1 MIEFFQSQMDYIYFF
16 YGLSFIFLG
25 IVCFLMKR
33 QFKTGPTWALLG
45 IFGILHGL
53 NEWAELIA
61 IIFSNIGKWFTILQ
75 FILLASSFF
84 FLFEFA
90 RNNYNKNNNIYKIG
104 SWIYIIISVLIIL
117 AGYFF
122 GEDGLNIFVRYVL
135 GVSGALGVGVV
146 FWRYDILSKKKFG
159 GFGFGTLAFWI
170 YAMSILVNPN
180 GNILGI
186 AITDQNV
193 FFQTLGFPIQLVR
206 GLLVAIIVACV
217 WLNYQTLIYDEL
229 SSKQATKKDRTN
241 YYLFVSLLFIF
252 VFGWLFTNALGVLAR
267 KEIHINSHKLSVV
280 LADSVEKILGSGQ
293 ELSQVLAGAPDII
306 RLLQNES
313 PENTIAANTVLDR
326 YQKTTG
332 IEVTYVMNK
341 DGLTIATSNRNN
353 SDSFFGKNYSFR
365 SYFSDAIKGKPSTLF
380 AIGVTSNKAGYYT
393 SNPVFNENNEV
404 VGVVVVKSSLDLI
417 EKNLNDYGTM
427 FLVSPE
433 GVVFLSGDHNYTLK
447 SISPISLDK
456 KRLILKSKLYGT
468 SDYEALLHT
477 KPNDGDIVTLNNK
490 KLLVDIFN
498 VNSTGWNIYIMY
510 STSLIAY
517 YRLFGIVLSII
528 FYFLIISFFI
538 IAQYIK
544 RDSTLTY
551 FASVLSSTNE
561 AILGIDLTDKI
572 ISWNNGAEI
581 MYGYSKN
588 DILGKNITAVIPL
601 NAYNKNKIAI
611 NNTVVGKSVDHF
623 ETIHKKKDG
632 ELINVLITLSTIKD
646 DVGTVIGVS
655 IVTRDITSKKKA
667 EENLKKQMVELEK
680 FKLAADA
687 SSDAI
692 VITDKDGHIMYVNAS
707 AQKMSGFGSQE
718 IGNNY
723 IGNLWGGHM
732 EKAFYQK
739 MWNTIKYEKK
749 PFVGELKNRRKTG
762 EEYVVMAR
770 FYPLLD
776 KRGEVIFFVGVETDM
791 TKLKEMDRLKS
802 EFVSIASHQLR
813 TPLTGIK
820 WFSELLLNGKAGALS
835 EEQKDFVK
843 QIFDSNDRMIKLVD
857 DLLDVSHIDESGKF
871 KIILV
876 SGDFSKIIK
885 EVVDQQKIQ
894 AKIKNIKIALSAECL
909 KKMILKVDEQKIEQA
924 MQNILSN
931 AIKYSPNGSTIS
943 VNCKKNDGQYVC
955 SFKDKGIG
963 IPQYQQHRMFEKFF
977 RADNVITVG
986 SGTGLGLY
994 IARHIVEGHGGK
1006 MWFESKENKGTTV
1019 YISLPIK

>member
-1 MIEFFQSQMDYIYFF
+1 MIEFFQSQIDYIYFF

-25 IVCFLMKR
+25 IVCFLMKK

-53 NEWAELIA
+53 NEWAELTN
-61 IIFSNIGKWFTILQ
+61 IIFYNIGSWFAILQ
-75 FILLASSFF
+75 FLLLTSSFI

-90 RNNYNKNNNIYKIG
+90 RNNYNSNNKIKIG
-104 SWIYIIISVLIIL
+104 GWIYILISIINLSAL
-117 AGYFF
+117 YFF
-122 GEDGLNIFVRYVL
+122 GINGLNLFVRYTI

-159 GFGFGTLAFWI
+159 SFCFGAIAFWM
-170 YAMSILVNPN
+170 YAISMMVNSYGSIF
-180 GNILGI
+180 GI
-186 AITDQNV
+186 SIVDQNI
-193 FFQTLGFPIQLVR
+193 FFQTFGLPIQLVR
-206 GLLVAIIVACV
+206 GILVSIIVICV
-217 WLNYQTLIYDEL
+217 WLNYQTLIYNEL
-229 SSKQATKKDRTN
+229 SSKQTVKKDRTN

-267 KEIHINSHKLSVV
+267 KEVHVNSHKLSVV
-280 LADSVEKILGSGQ
+280 LAESVEKILGSGQ
-293 ELSQVLAGAPDII
+293 ELAQVMAGAPDII
-306 RLLQNES
+306 NLLQNES
-313 PENTIAANTVLDR
+313 PENVIAVNRVLDR
-326 YQKTTG
+326 YQKTSG

-341 DGLTIATSNRNN
+341 DGVTIATSNRNN
-353 SDSFFGKNYSFR
+353 QDSFLGKNYSFR

-380 AIGVTSNKAGYYT
+380 AIGVTSNRAGYYT
-393 SNPVFNENNEV
+393 SNPVFNEHNEI
-404 VGVVVVKSSLDLI
+404 VGVVVVKSSLSLI
-417 EKNLNDYGTM
+417 ENNLKEYGVM

-433 GVVFLSGDHNYTLK
+433 GIVFLSGDPKYTLK
-447 SISPISLDK
+447 SIYPISLEE
-456 KRLILKSKLYGT
+456 KRFILKTKLYGK
-468 SDYEALLHT
+468 SDYESLLQT
-477 KPNDGDIVTLNNK
+477 KPNDGDVITLNNE

-581 MYGYSKN
+581 MYGYSKK
-588 DILGKNITAVIPL
+588 DILGKNISAVIPL
-601 NAYNKNKIAI
+601 DAYNKNKIAI